1 MKNRLGTI
9 QVNRIGKA
17 SVAALMLTLVVF
29 AGGTA
34 LRADNRDTVDDVIRV
49 GRDARAGL
57 SEFEAGLRQAQA
69 ITARLAQ
76 DRAFAASI
84 LELAKKNDKVG
95 MANKLATVA
104 AGSKITVDSI
114 DDFSMAITVCTE
126 SKCFTLCIGDNCKLP
141 SGKKSQ
147 VVFKEF

>member
-1 MKNRLGTI
+1 MNRTS
-9 QVNRIGKA
+9 KA
-17 SVAALMLTLVVF
+17 TVAALMLMLVAF

-34 LRADNRDTVDDVIRV
+34 LSADNRDTVDDVIRV
-49 GRDARAGL
+49 GRDA
-57 SEFEAGLRQAQA
+57 SAGLRAYEGALRQSQA

-76 DRAFAASI
+76 DRAFAASV

>member
-57 SEFEAGLRQAQA
+57 TEIEAALRKAQA
-69 ITARLAQ
+69 ITSRLAQ

-84 LELAKKNDKVG
+84 LELAKKDDKVG
-95 MANKLATVA
+95 IANKLVTVA
-104 AGSKITVDSI
+104 PGSNITVKSI
-114 DDFSMAITVCTE
+114 RDFTLDITVC
-126 SKCFTLCIGDNCKLP
+126 SKSICYVLCIGDDCRHP
-141 SGKKSQ
+141 SGAKSP
-147 VVFKEF
+147 VVFSQF

>member
-1 MKNRLGTI
+1 M
-9 QVNRIGKA
+9 NRISSA

-29 AGGTA
+29 AGSTA
-34 LRADNRDTVDDVIRV
+34 LRADSRETVDDVIRV

-57 SEFEAGLRQAQA
+57 TEFEAGLKQAEA

-95 MANKLATVA
+95 IANKLVTA
-104 AGSKITVDSI
+104 APGSKITVNSI
-114 DDFSMAITVCTE
+114 RDFTVDIQVCT
-126 SKCFTLCIGDNCKLP
+126 STHCYVLCIGDDCRHP
-141 SGKKSQ
+141 SGKKSP
-147 VVFKEF
+147 VVFSEF